1 MFVDLHWASSFAK
14 YPPAY
19 CNKKATTRKRVVHTA
34 VDKTGPTWPP
44 SAGGRG
50 GGLLTD
56 SPPPQPGGQNI
67 GPNLAPNM
75 TLEGAYNNV
84 AFSVNNLVQRN
95 TTVHGVE
102 FFVNEQRKEQ

>member
-1 MFVDLHWASSFAK
+1 MLISTGLQASQ
-14 YPPAY
+14 
-19 CNKKATTRKRVVHTA
+19 NIRLRTATRRLRLESAWCTQPWTKQVLPGHHQ
-34 VDKTGPTWPP
+34 P
-44 SAGGRG
+44 AGGG